1 MPIPACIGR
10 ITGVPIGTRVML
22 STPAAMTTSWV
33 PLITACAAKW
43 SACCDEPHWRS
54 MVTAGTLSGSDE
66 ASTMLRPMWKLCSPT
81 WLTQPT
87 MTSSIA
93 AGSMPE
99 RADEGV
105 EYLRAHVGRMPAAQ
119 RAAAL
124 AARGAQRFDD
134 IGFGHGDLLRPAP

>member
-10 ITGVPIGTRVML
+10 NTGVPIGTRVML

-43 SACCDEPHWRS
+43 SACCELPHWRS
-54 MVTAGTLSGSDE
+54 MVTAGTLSGSVE
-66 ASTMLRPMWKLCSPT
+66 ASTMLRPIWKLCSPI

-87 MTSSIA
+87 MTSSTA
-93 AGSMPE
+93 AGSIP
-99 RADEGV
+99 
-105 EYLRAHVGRMPAAQ
+105 LRSTSAFEHRGAKVGRMPFAQ

-124 AARGAQRFDD
+124 AARGADGLDD
-134 IGFGHGDLLRPAP
+134 IGFGHQSSSVV